1 MFGFSNNKNNPELQA
16 LQNEMDDTKKRFF
29 AFVEK
34 LELRMKE
41 FGEASIPE
49 LSSLNDTDTDGFK
62 QGYHRMKSAVL
73 GQLNSI
79 NQKAKDVLEE
89 KLGYFQN
96 IAYHQNRDA
105 FFEFRSQCSQRL
117 EKLEQLHRHYQ
128 NEIEATDHEDFEIA
142 YQKILDEFENIKHK
156 FKCVQCSSPIAI
168 DQMYF
173 TTTYIT
179 CPSCQTQNTY
189 EPSTQAKG
197 LEHLGR
203 SLAEQRTAHL
213 LKAYTEIA
221 PKDQELYLQKH
232 QLECS
237 LFNERDQKII
247 AEKTAKIAELGKQ
260 RQDLETNRPI
270 LYQTY
275 LRAMFDE
282 WNKINPAMQQEHEK
296 FYSRLLNE
304 HLKSN

>member
-1 MFGFSNNKNNPELQA
+1 MFGFSDNKNNPELQA
-16 LQNEMDDTKKRFF
+16 LQNEMDDTQNRFF

-41 FGEASIPE
+41 FGDASIPE

-89 KLGYFQN
+89 KVSYFQN
-96 IAYHQNRDA
+96 IAYHQKRDA
-105 FFEFRSQCSQRL
+105 FFEFRSQCNQRL

-128 NEIEATDHEDFEIA
+128 NEIEATDQEDFEIA
-142 YQKILDEFENIKHK
+142 YQKILDEFEDIKHK

-179 CPSCQTQNTY
+179 CTSCQTQNTY

-247 AEKTAKIAELGKQ
+247 AEKTAKIEELGKQ

>member
-1 MFGFSNNKNNPELQA
+1 MFNFSTNEDKIQLQA
-16 LQNEMDDTKKRFF
+16 LQNEMNETQSRFF

-34 LELRMKE
+34 LEIRMKE
-41 FGEASIPE
+41 FTEESIPE
-49 LSSLNDTDTDGFK
+49 LIALSQDDDDSFK
-62 QGYHRMKSAVL
+62 RSYHRLKSAVL

-79 NQKAKDVLEE
+79 RQKANDVLEE
-89 KLGYFQN
+89 KVDHFQH
-96 IAYHQNRDA
+96 IAQPQNRDA
-105 FFEFRSQCSQRL
+105 FYDFRSHCNERMTEF
-117 EKLEQLHRHYQ
+117 EKLYHQYQ
-128 NEIEATDHEDFEIA
+128 ERIEATDQEDFEIA
-142 YQKILDEFENIKHK
+142 YQKILDEFEEIKTK
-156 FKCVQCSSPIAI
+156 FKCVQCSAPILI
-168 DQMYF
+168 DQLYF

-213 LKAYTEIA
+213 LKAYTETSTI
-221 PKDQELYLQKH
+221 DQELYLQKH

-247 AEKTAKIAELGKQ
+247 AEKTAKIEELAKQ

-296 FYSRLLNE
+296 FYTRLLNE
-304 HLKSN
+304 NRKSY

>member
-1 MFGFSNNKNNPELQA
+1 MFGFSDNKNNPELQA
-16 LQNEMDDTKKRFF
+16 LQNEMDDTQNRFF

-41 FGEASIPE
+41 FGDASIPE
-49 LSSLNDTDTDGFK
+49 LSSLNDIDTDGFK

-89 KLGYFQN
+89 KVSYFQN

-105 FFEFRSQCSQRL
+105 FFEFRSQCNQRL

-128 NEIEATDHEDFEIA
+128 NEIDATDQEDFEIA
-142 YQKILDEFENIKHK
+142 YQKILDEFEDIKYK

-179 CPSCQTQNTY
+179 CTSCQTQNTY

-247 AEKTAKIAELGKQ
+247 AEKTAKIEELGKQ